1 MVLAR
6 QTEGAW
12 MWEVGRVDYVDG
24 VSSGGWLVVVHQTKR
39 DAYRQLPV
47 MPPSPAATSTSSRL
61 RTAIAQYGRLAIA
74 VHIGVSTVS
83 FAGLYLAIR
92 SSIDVE
98 GLLNR
103 VGLLPSP
110 THPSSAPPTDAAP
123 PSTSHSANSLEREAV
138 LSGSDLSSRGLPD
151 SSSSGIAGRK
161 ADPGSSVATRE
172 QARAEPS
179 GTGSTGANVAVGNGE
194 TTESGGGAAAGLIG
208 SGGALAVAWLCNKAL
223 IPVRVPITLA
233 LTPPIARFL
242 TARGFRI

>member
-1 MVLAR
+1 
-6 QTEGAW
+6 
-12 MWEVGRVDYVDG
+12 
-24 VSSGGWLVVVHQTKR
+24 
-39 DAYRQLPV
+39 

-61 RTAIAQYGRLAIA
+61 RTAIAQYGRLAVA

-92 SSIDVE
+92 SSFDVE

-110 THPSSAPPTDAAP
+110 THPPSSASPADAAP
-123 PSTSHSANSLEREAV
+123 PPTSHSADSSERNTA
-138 LSGSDLSSRGLPD
+138 LSGNDLSSAGLPD
-151 SSSSGIAGRK
+151 SSSSVAGRK
-161 ADPGSSVATRE
+161 TDPGSSTATRE
-172 QARAEPS
+172 HARAESS
-179 GTGSTGANVAVGNGE
+179 GEMSGAVREGPAGAGTTRANVAVGSAGGS
-194 TTESGGGAAAGLIG
+194 ESGGAAAAGLIG

-242 TARGFRI
+242 TARGYRI

>member
-1 MVLAR
+1 MTNTNGCVRSVQAERREGLAR
-6 QTEGAW
+6 PLA
-12 MWEVGRVDYVDG
+12 
-24 VSSGGWLVVVHQTKR
+24 
-39 DAYRQLPV
+39 V

-61 RTAIAQYGRLAIA
+61 RTAITQYGRLAVA

-110 THPSSAPPTDAAP
+110 THPSPAPPTDAAP
-123 PSTSHSANSLEREAV
+123 PSTSHSAVSLEREAS

-151 SSSSGIAGRK
+151 SSSSGVAGRK
-161 ADPGSSVATRE
+161 ADPGE
-172 QARAEPS
+172 QARAEPL

-194 TTESGGGAAAGLIG
+194 TTESGGVAAAGLIG